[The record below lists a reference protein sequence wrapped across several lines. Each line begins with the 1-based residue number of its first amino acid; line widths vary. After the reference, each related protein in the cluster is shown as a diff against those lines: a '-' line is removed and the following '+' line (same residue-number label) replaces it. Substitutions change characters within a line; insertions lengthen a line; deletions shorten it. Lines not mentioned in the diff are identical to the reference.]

1 MTNNANLQKMIAKI
15 RFTIND
21 LETDGRQLRA
31 LLIYNYRKANPITAD
46 GQYSFH
52 LYNAYCDQYRKN
64 RNDLA
69 TYVDLMKNL
78 KQQLRESNSRYSIT
92 IAGCGKMPEFLKKQA

>member
-31 LLIYNYRKANPITAD
+31 
-46 GQYSFH
+46 

-92 IAGCGKMPEFLKKQA
+92 IDVPEFLKKQA